1 MKNMSD
7 KTVQIAK
14 RVLDIEAGAVADL
27 AKRVGSEFA
36 EAVEIIL
43 SAKGKVVVTGMG
55 KSGIICKK
63 IASTLSSTGTPAFF
77 LHPSE
82 GVHGDIGM
90 LMKNDVVI
98 AVSNSGKTDELV
110 RILPIIKRMGV
121 KMIAMTGGTGS
132 TLARA
137 ADVTLDVGVREEACP
152 LGLAPTAS
160 TTACLAVGDA
170 IAVALLERRGFREDD
185 FASLHP
191 AGSLG
196 RRLIKVAD
204 LMHTGESVPLV
215 RESASMGEAIK
226 EMTAKR
232 LGITGIV
239 DGEGVLIG
247 AVTDGDL
254 RRALEGGGDI
264 LARMAVE
271 VMSSEPKL
279 IGENLLAEA
288 ALKVMEEF
296 SITAVFVTG
305 RPAGESPEGSNDGR
319 DEGAGRV
326 VGIIHLHDLLKAGVV

>member
-1 MKNMSD
+1 MKNVAV

-14 RVLDIEAGAVADL
+14 RVLDIEAEAVADL
-27 AKRVGSEFA
+27 ARRVGEELA

-43 SAKGKVVVTGMG
+43 SATGRVVVTGMG

-90 LMKNDVVI
+90 LMKDDVVI
-98 AVSNSGKTDELV
+98 AISNSGTTDELIRV
-110 RILPIIKRMGV
+110 LPIIKRMGV
-121 KMIAMTGGTGS
+121 KMIAMTGDSGS

-160 TTACLAVGDA
+160 TTAALAMGDA
-170 IAVALLERRGFREDD
+170 VAVALLERRGFREED

-196 RRLIKVAD
+196 RKLLKVAD
-204 LMHTGESVPLV
+204 LMHTGESLPLV
-215 RESASMGEAIK
+215 QESASMGEALR

-239 DGEGVLIG
+239 DGGGVIIG

-254 RRALEGGGDI
+254 RRSLEDGGDI
-264 LARMAVE
+264 IAKMAVD
-271 VMSSEPKL
+271 VMSTGPKV
-279 IGENLLAEA
+279 IGEDHLAEA

-296 SITAVFVTG
+296 SITALFVTARLTDEVG
-305 RPAGESPEGSNDGR
+305 HGQGGEEER
-319 DEGAGRV
+319 RAGRV

>member
-1 MKNMSD
+1 MSD

-14 RVLDIEAGAVADL
+14 RVLEIEAGAVAEL
-27 AKRVGSEFA
+27 AERVGEEMA
-36 EAVEIIL
+36 DAVEIIL
-43 SAKGKVVVTGMG
+43 SATGKVVVTGMG

-110 RILPIIKRMGV
+110 RILPIIKRMGT
-121 KMIAMTGGTGS
+121 KMIAMTGGTDS
-132 TLARA
+132 PLARA

-160 TTACLAVGDA
+160 TTACLAMGDA
-170 IAVALLERRGFREDD
+170 VAVALLDRRGFREED
-185 FASLHP
+185 FAFLHP

-196 RRLIKVAD
+196 RKLLKVAD
-204 LMHTGESVPLV
+204 LMHTGEAVPIV
-215 RESASMGEAIK
+215 SESASMGEAIR

-239 DGEGVLIG
+239 DGDGVLIG
-247 AVTDGDL
+247 SVTDGDL
-254 RRALEGGGDI
+254 RKALEGRGDI
-264 LARMAVE
+264 LAKRSVE
-271 VMSSEPKL
+271 VMSRGPKF

-305 RPAGESPEGSNDGR
+305 RPAGELQDGSNDGG

>member
-1 MKNMSD
+1 
-7 KTVQIAK
+7 
-14 RVLDIEAGAVADL
+14 
-27 AKRVGSEFA
+27 
-36 EAVEIIL
+36 VEIIL

-121 KMIAMTGGTGS
+121 KMIAMTGDTGS

-215 RESASMGEAIK
+215 CESASMGEAIK

-239 DGEGVLIG
+239 DGEGALIG

-264 LARMAVE
+264 LARMAVD
-271 VMSSEPKL
+271 VMSRGPKL